1 MSARPMEATPPAS
14 VLVHSLVKLI
24 PFVVSALSMAMLVL
38 MYWRFQVLASTLS
51 TVPIAFVRINVGG
64 ATFQT
69 TTATLLRRLDS
80 VFPVVLSAPN
90 WPRDESGA
98 YLFDWGPEDVPM
110 VLEYLRTGRLEATAP
125 CGDGTVASSHHLR
138 RTFAFFRLS
147 LPPVSLALQHTMT
160 SDVQVASVFLRER
173 VFWDVD
179 RSDTSIEFGDDAQV
193 ATLLPTVMEDT
204 DNGTSPLL
212 PPTLVGAD
220 AVNEFAVW
228 TSDIYRIG
236 LGIAPRHCYW
246 SLIEDC
252 MWHHDG
258 LLSSNGNDDDVD
270 ATPGILQL
278 RWEGNTRHVTI
289 SHAACDDLNKCTV
302 DFVKVATVQTY
313 LGRNADVYPD
323 IRLFPRN
330 ETLMVTVI
338 NPLEAY

>member
-1 MSARPMEATPPAS
+1 MSARPMEATPPS
-14 VLVHSLVKLI
+14 TVLVHSLVKLI
-24 PFVVSALSMAMLVL
+24 PFAVSALSMAMLVL
-38 MYWRFQVLASTLS
+38 MYWRFQVLSSSLS
-51 TVPIAFVRINVGG
+51 TVPIAFVRLNVGG

-69 TTATLLRRLDS
+69 TTATLLRRFDS
-80 VFPVVLSAPN
+80 IFPVVLSAPN

-98 YLFDWGPEDVPM
+98 YLFDWGPEDIPF
-110 VLEYLRTGRLEATAP
+110 VLQYLRTGRLEAGAP

-147 LPPVSLALQHTMT
+147 LPPVSLAFQHAMN

-179 RSDTSIEFGDDAQV
+179 RSDLSIVFGDDAQV
-193 ATLLPTVMEDT
+193 ATLVPTDLI

-212 PPTLVGAD
+212 PPTLVGVD

-228 TSDIYRIG
+228 TSDVYRIG
-236 LGIAPRHCYW
+236 LGIAPRHCFW

-258 LLSSNGNDDDVD
+258 LSNDDDDRV

-278 RWEGNTRHVTI
+278 RWEGNTRHVVI
-289 SHAACDDLNKCTV
+289 SRATCDDLDKCNV
-302 DFVKVATVQTY
+302 EFQKVATVQTY

-323 IRLFPRN
+323 IRLFPGN
-330 ETLMVTVI
+330 DTLTVTVI